1 MSVGSTALAVNKRE
15 KRMQALQ
22 GNLVFVFSCIN
33 CICFG
38 WADAETNIKSAH

>member
-1 MSVGSTALAVNKRE
+1 MSIDRAAVAVNKRE
-15 KRMQALQ
+15 KRTQTLQ